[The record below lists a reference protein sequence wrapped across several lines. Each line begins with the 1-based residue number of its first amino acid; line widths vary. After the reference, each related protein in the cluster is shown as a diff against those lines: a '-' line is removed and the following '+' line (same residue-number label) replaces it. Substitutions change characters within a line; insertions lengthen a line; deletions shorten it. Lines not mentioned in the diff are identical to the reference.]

1 MILIDFYRI
10 FVSYLYR
17 ALFGCNVRL
26 MRLISFQNSENRKCS
41 GCYFR
46 MGFSKLK
53 IPRVCEQC
61 SKPFEAK
68 TVMTRFCAVSCANKS
83 GKERKKKE
91 KEQIEKETLLTK
103 YAHKIAEVQSREFI
117 SVAEATVM
125 FGISKDTVHRYIKRG
140 IIKGVNVGARLTRV
154 KRSDLEDL
162 FSTIEITDK
171 SKEIAQKPN
180 FEVGNCYTI
189 SEISAKFHADP
200 GTVNSVIRRNKIPTK
215 KVGSFVYAPK
225 NLIDKIFDGK

>member
-1 MILIDFYRI
+1 
-10 FVSYLYR
+10 
-17 ALFGCNVRL
+17 
-26 MRLISFQNSENRKCS
+26 MRFINKKVQKKRECS

-68 TVMTRFCAVSCANKS
+68 TVMTRFCSLSCNNKAL
-83 GKERKKKE
+83 KEKKKLE
-91 KEQIEKETLLTK
+91 KEKVEKDTLLQK
-103 YAHKIAEVQSREFI
+103 YKNKIAEVQNREFI

-125 FGISKDTVHRYIKRG
+125 FGLSKDTVHRYIKRG
-140 IIKGVNVGARLTRV
+140 IITGINLGSRLTRV
-154 KRSDLEDL
+154 KRSDLENL
-162 FSTIEITDK
+162 FSAVEMADEQEIIIE
-171 SKEIAQKPN
+171 KPN

-189 SEISAKFHADP
+189 SEISSKFHADP
-200 GTVNSVIRRNKIPTK
+200 GTVTNLIKRNKIPTK
-215 KVGSFVYAPK
+215 KVGSFVYVPK

>member
-1 MILIDFYRI
+1 
-10 FVSYLYR
+10 
-17 ALFGCNVRL
+17 
-26 MRLISFQNSENRKCS
+26 MRFINKKVQKKRECS

-68 TVMTRFCAVSCANKS
+68 TVMTRFCSLSCNNKAL
-83 GKERKKKE
+83 KEKKKLE
-91 KEQIEKETLLTK
+91 KEKVEKDTLLQK
-103 YAHKIAEVQSREFI
+103 YKNKIAEVQNREFI

-125 FGISKDTVHRYIKRG
+125 FGLSKDTVHRYIKRG
-140 IIKGVNVGARLTRV
+140 IITGINLGSRLTRV
-154 KRSDLEDL
+154 KRSDLENL
-162 FSTIEITDK
+162 FSAVEMADEQEIIIE
-171 SKEIAQKPN
+171 KPN

-189 SEISAKFHADP
+189 AEISSKFHADP
-200 GTVNSVIRRNKIPTK
+200 GTVTNLIKRNKIPKK
-215 KVGSFVYAPK
+215 KVGSFVYVPK

>member
-1 MILIDFYRI
+1 
-10 FVSYLYR
+10 
-17 ALFGCNVRL
+17 
-26 MRLISFQNSENRKCS
+26 MRFINKKVQKKRECS

-68 TVMTRFCAVSCANKS
+68 TVMTRFCSLSCNNKAL
-83 GKERKKKE
+83 KEKKKLE
-91 KEQIEKETLLTK
+91 KEKVEKDTLLQK
-103 YAHKIAEVQSREFI
+103 YKNKIAEVQNREFI

-125 FGISKDTVHRYIKRG
+125 FGLSKDTVHRYIKRG
-140 IIKGVNVGARLTRV
+140 IITGINLGSRLTRV
-154 KRSDLEDL
+154 KRSDLENL
-162 FSTIEITDK
+162 FSTVEMPEEQEIIIE
-171 SKEIAQKPN
+171 KPN

-189 SEISAKFHADP
+189 SEISSKFHADP
-200 GTVNSVIRRNKIPTK
+200 GTVTNLIKRNKIPKK
-215 KVGSFVYAPK
+215 KVGSFVYVPK

>member
-1 MILIDFYRI
+1 M
-10 FVSYLYR
+10 
-17 ALFGCNVRL
+17 RL
-26 MRLISFQNSENRKCS
+26 MRLDSKKKSKNRECS

-68 TVMTRFCAVSCANKS
+68 TVMTRFCSISCNNKAL
-83 GKERKKKE
+83 KERKKLEKE
-91 KEQIEKETLLTK
+91 KVEKDTLLQK
-103 YAHKIAEVQSREFI
+103 YKNKIAEVQNREFI

-125 FGISKDTVHRYIKRG
+125 FGLSKDTVHRYIKRG
-140 IIKGVNVGARLTRV
+140 IITGVNLGSRLTRV

-162 FSTIEITDK
+162 FSAIEMPEE
-171 SKEIAQKPN
+171 KEIIIEKPN

-189 SEISAKFHADP
+189 SEISAKYRADP
-200 GTVNSVIRRNKIPTK
+200 GTVNNVIRRNKIPTK
-215 KVGSFVYAPK
+215 QVGSFVYVPK

>member
-1 MILIDFYRI
+1 
-10 FVSYLYR
+10 
-17 ALFGCNVRL
+17 
-26 MRLISFQNSENRKCS
+26 
-41 GCYFR
+41 

-68 TVMTRFCAVSCANKS
+68 TVTSRFCSISCNNKAL
-83 GKERKKKE
+83 KARKKLEKE
-91 KEQIEKETLLTK
+91 KEEKEILLQK
-103 YAHKIAEVQSREFI
+103 YKNKIAEVQTREFI

-125 FGISKDTVHRYIKRG
+125 FGLSRDTVHRYIKRG
-140 IIKGVNVGARLTRV
+140 IITGINLGSRLTRV

-162 FSTIEITDK
+162 FSAVEIPEE
-171 SKEIAQKPN
+171 KEIIIEKPN

-189 SEISAKFHADP
+189 SEISSKFYADP
-200 GTVNSVIRRNKIPTK
+200 GTVTNLIKRNKIPTK
-215 KVGSFVYAPK
+215 KVGSFVYVPK

>member
-1 MILIDFYRI
+1 
-10 FVSYLYR
+10 
-17 ALFGCNVRL
+17 
-26 MRLISFQNSENRKCS
+26 MRLILFLKPKSRECS

-53 IPRVCEQC
+53 IPRVCEYC

-68 TVMTRFCAVSCANKS
+68 TVTSRFCSISCNNKS
-83 GKERKKKE
+83 LKARKKSEKE
-91 KEQIEKETLLTK
+91 KVEKDTLLRK
-103 YAHKIAEVQSREFI
+103 YKNKIAEVQTREFI

-125 FGISKDTVHRYIKRG
+125 FGISKDTIHRYIKRG
-140 IIKGVNVGARLTRV
+140 ILTGTNLGTRLTRV

-162 FSTIEITDK
+162 FSAVEMPAK
-171 SKEIAQKPN
+171 SKGIPEKPN

-189 SEISAKFHADP
+189 SEVSEKFHADP
-200 GTVNSVIRRNKIPTK
+200 GTVTNVIKRNKIPTK
-215 KVGSFVYAPK
+215 KVGSFVYVPK

>member
-1 MILIDFYRI
+1 
-10 FVSYLYR
+10 
-17 ALFGCNVRL
+17 
-26 MRLISFQNSENRKCS
+26 
-41 GCYFR
+41 

-68 TVMTRFCAVSCANKS
+68 TVTSRFCSTSCNNKAL
-83 GKERKKKE
+83 KARKKLE
-91 KEQIEKETLLTK
+91 KDKVEKDSLLQK
-103 YAHKIAEVQSREFI
+103 YKNKIAEVQNREFI

-125 FGISKDTVHRYIKRG
+125 FGLSRDTVHRYIKRG
-140 IIKGVNVGARLTRV
+140 IITGINLGSRLTRV

-162 FSTIEITDK
+162 FSAVEMPDQ
-171 SKEIAQKPN
+171 SKEIPEKPN

-189 SEISAKFHADP
+189 SEISSKFYADP
-200 GTVNSVIRRNKIPTK
+200 GTVTNLIKRYKIPTK
-215 KVGSFVYAPK
+215 KVGSFVYVPK

>member
-1 MILIDFYRI
+1 
-10 FVSYLYR
+10 
-17 ALFGCNVRL
+17 
-26 MRLISFQNSENRKCS
+26 MRFINKNSSKRRECS

-68 TVMTRFCAVSCANKS
+68 TVMTRFCSLSCNNKAL
-83 GKERKKKE
+83 KEKKKLE
-91 KEQIEKETLLTK
+91 KELVEKDTLLQK
-103 YAHKIAEVQSREFI
+103 YKNKIAEVQTREFI

-125 FGISKDTVHRYIKRG
+125 FGLSKDTVHRYIKRG
-140 IIKGVNVGARLTRV
+140 IITGTNLGSRLTRV
-154 KRSDLEDL
+154 KRSDLENL
-162 FSTIEITDK
+162 FSAVEMPEKQEIIIE
-171 SKEIAQKPN
+171 KPN

-189 SEISAKFHADP
+189 SEISSKFHADP
-200 GTVNSVIRRNKIPTK
+200 GTITNLIKRNKIPTK
-215 KVGSFVYAPK
+215 KVGSFVYVPK

>member
-1 MILIDFYRI
+1 
-10 FVSYLYR
+10 
-17 ALFGCNVRL
+17 
-26 MRLISFQNSENRKCS
+26 
-41 GCYFR
+41 

-53 IPRVCEQC
+53 IPRVCEHC

-68 TVMTRFCAVSCANKS
+68 TVTTRFCTISCANKS

-91 KEQIEKETLLTK
+91 KEQVEKETLLKK
-103 YAHKIAEVQSREFI
+103 YAHKIAEVQSREFV
-117 SVAEATVM
+117 SVPEATIM

-140 IIKGVNVGARLTRV
+140 IITGVNLGSRLTRV

-162 FSTIEITDK
+162 FSTIEMPEENKVIT
-171 SKEIAQKPN
+171 EKPN

-189 SEISAKFHADP
+189 SEVSSKFHADP
-200 GTVNSVIRRNKIPTK
+200 GTVTRIIKKNKIPTK
-215 KVGSFVYAPK
+215 QVGSFVYVPK